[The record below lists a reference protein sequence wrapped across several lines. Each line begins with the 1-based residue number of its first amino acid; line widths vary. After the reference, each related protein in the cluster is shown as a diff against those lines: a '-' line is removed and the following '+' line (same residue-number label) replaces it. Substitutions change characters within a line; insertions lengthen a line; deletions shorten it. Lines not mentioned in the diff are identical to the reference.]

1 MTTTED
7 RELLPTATAAQTRAA
22 VWRLAGPHRF
32 AALGGFAVLVVATG
46 IGLLTAPVL
55 GHIIDLVAR
64 ASPAAAITEPVTW
77 LVAIAVGHGVATALG
92 VSLVARL
99 GEGMLAALRERFVD
113 RALRLP
119 LDQVERAGSGDLTS
133 RVTSDVAVITNAVRD
148 ALPALARSVL
158 TIGLTLVGM
167 AVLDWRFLLVALV
180 AVPIQAH
187 TLRWYVRR
195 AVPLY
200 ASQRVAVGAQQ
211 QQLLGTVGG
220 APTVRAFRLADRHLS
235 MVGAAS
241 RAAVDLAVAGVR
253 LVTGFYGRLNLAEW
267 AGLSAVLVTGFL
279 LVRGGEVSIGTAG
292 AAALYF
298 HSLFT
303 PINIALGLV
312 DDAQAAGAGLAR
324 LVGVVDAAAVPA
336 PPLASGSP
344 APDVRVSDVGYAY
357 RSGHPVLRGVDL
369 DIAAKETVAL
379 VGASGAG
386 KTTLAKLI
394 AGIHEP
400 DSGSITVDGDDRN
413 VALLTQEVHVFTG
426 TLADDLRLA
435 RPEAG
440 GEDLVAA
447 LDLVGALAWVRALP
461 EGLDTVVG
469 ESGHR
474 LTAAQAQQLALAR
487 LVLADPPVVVLDEAT
502 AEAGSAGARALEA
515 SAAAAIEG
523 RTALVV
529 AHRLTQAAAA
539 DRVVLLEE
547 GRVAETGTHDELVR
561 AGGRYAALWEAWSGH
576 RER

>member
-1 MTTTED
+1 MTTEE
-7 RELLPTATAAQTRAA
+7 RELLPTATPAQTRAA
-22 VWRLAGPHRF
+22 VWRLAHPHR
-32 AALGGFAVLVVATG
+32 ATALGGSAVLVVATG

-55 GHIIDLVAR
+55 GHIIDLVTQGR
-64 ASPAAAITEPVTW
+64 PASAITEPVVW
-77 LVAIAVGHGVATALG
+77 LVAIAVGYGVATAIG

-99 GEGMLAALRERFVD
+99 GEGMLATLRERFVD
-113 RALRLP
+113 TALRLP

-158 TIGLTLVGM
+158 TIALTLVGM
-167 AVLDWRFLLVALV
+167 ALLDWRFLLVALL

-220 APTVRAFRLADRHLS
+220 AATVRAFGLADRHVGL
-235 MVGAAS
+235 VGASS

-253 LVTGFYGRLNLAEW
+253 LVTRFYGRLNLAEW
-267 AGLSAVLVTGFL
+267 VGLSAVLVTGYL
-279 LVRGGEVSIGTAG
+279 LVRGGAVTIGTAG

-324 LVGVVDAAAVPA
+324 LVGVVEAAAAPA
-336 PPLASGSP
+336 PPLARGS
-344 APDVRVSDVGYAY
+344 AALDVRVSDVGYAY
-357 RSGHPVLRGVDL
+357 RSGHPVLRGVSL

-379 VGASGAG
+379 VGTSGAG

-394 AGIHEP
+394 AGIHAP
-400 DSGSITVDGDDRN
+400 DSGSVAVDGADRH

-435 RPEAG
+435 GPQASDEELA
-440 GEDLVAA
+440 AA
-447 LDLVGALAWVRALP
+447 LDLVGALAWARALP
-461 EGLDTVVG
+461 DGLDTVVG
-469 ESGHR
+469 DGGHR

-529 AHRLTQAAAA
+529 AHRLTQAATA

-561 AGGRYAALWEAWSGH
+561 AGGRYAALWEAWSDH
-576 RER
+576 REG